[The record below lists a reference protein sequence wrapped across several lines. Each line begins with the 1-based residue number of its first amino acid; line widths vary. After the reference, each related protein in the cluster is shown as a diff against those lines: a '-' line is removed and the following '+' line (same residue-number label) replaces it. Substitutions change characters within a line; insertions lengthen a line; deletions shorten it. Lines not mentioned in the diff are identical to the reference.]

1 MEKGGQPVS
10 DIANPWQSP
19 ENASVPEKPPG
30 AQAVITDTM
39 LRYLREAAPWL
50 RFIGILGFIG
60 CGFMVAGGLAATIV
74 MFAAASLVEEFG
86 GFPVGLMGLLYVALG
101 VVAFFPARFTY
112 YFGAKIRNYQLSNSE
127 QDLEQAFKNNKSLW
141 KFTGILCIVYLA
153 FVPLAV
159 IGGIVAMVGSVFM

>member
-1 MEKGGQPVS
+1 MS

-19 ENASVPEKPPG
+19 ENVSTPEKTLD
-30 AQAVITDTM
+30 AQVLMTGVM
-39 LRYLREAAPWL
+39 LRYLREASPWL

-60 CGFMVAGGLAATIV
+60 CGFMVAGGLVAAIV
-74 MFAAASLVEEFG
+74 MFAVASLADEFG
-86 GFPVGLMGLLYVALG
+86 GFPVGLIGLLYVALG
-101 VVAFFPARFTY
+101 AVAFFPARFTY

-159 IGGIVAMVGSVFM
+159 IGGIAAAVGSVFM